1 MFTRLDSDRNA
12 KIMKK
17 AVVEEKLDPG
27 SYKVS
32 EMGLDVR
39 KPVFGDLRTTKGADQ
54 AAHTRSLI
62 SAFVF
67 RFLESIISRLAT
79 SETLFF

>member
-39 KPVFGDLRTTKGADQ
+39 KPVFGDLRTTKVQ
-54 AAHTRSLI
+54 TRLRI
-62 SAFVF
+62 RAV
-67 RFLESIISRLAT
+67 
-79 SETLFF
+79 

>member
-32 EMGLDVR
+32 G
-39 KPVFGDLRTTKGADQ
+39 
-54 AAHTRSLI
+54 
-62 SAFVF
+62 
-67 RFLESIISRLAT
+67 IICWVMP
-79 SETLFF
+79 